1 MEEQEYDES
10 INFIEEETE
19 TTDPETVEEQENDQ
33 RAHILGVIITQGY
46 PLLLL
51 VMFTGIVCTY
61 DYQAFNNWS
70 TLILFGL
77 IGRGVIFVAHM
88 ATRTKFDFVEVT
100 GGAFGAAIF
109 GSGVGSLWLF
119 VQWIFGNLPYDFSW
133 SEYFSM
139 IFHNIVLGLII

>member
-10 INFIEEETE
+10 VNFIEEETE
-19 TTDPETVEEQENDQ
+19 TTDPETVKEQENDQ
-33 RAHILGVIITQGY
+33 RAHILAVIITQGY

-51 VMFTGIVCTY
+51 LYFTGIVSTF
-61 DYQAFNNWS
+61 DNHVFNDWS
-70 TLILFGL
+70 TIILFGL

-100 GGAFGAAIF
+100 YGALGAAIF
-109 GSGVGSLWLF
+109 GSGVGSLCLF
-119 VQWIFGNLPYDFSW
+119 GRWIFGDLPYSFSW